1 MALLAQELTAP
12 SKQTALFELEL
23 RTLICVET
31 DQNYNWSF
39 PGYENGVPPEKKNS
53 LSGDSIPSNHVLIT
67 KG

>member
-31 DQNYNWSF
+31 DQNYNCAL
-39 PGYENGVPPEKKNS
+39 PGYENVVPPKKFVVR
-53 LSGDSIPSNHVLIT
+53 GFDS
-67 KG
+67 K